1 MTQSYS
7 KEFRKVVQEDCF
19 NILNIL
25 ENNFD
30 GYQIQIDYFKSS
42 IKDIRIEFKTLI
54 NSILLNYLETLRQEE
69 KDRRELIGIQET
81 KQKRIA
87 GNIFFVESRKV
98 YSEILISGFGTAI
111 DFYFMLYLI
120 NKNLIKNNY
129 KITENFLDNI
139 PISNV
144 NDLQVNID
152 IISPKISHKDE
163 NGKIHI
169 YYIEFL
175 HEKVFQKTSG
185 SSCPISGKLNGIIIN
200 KLSREVFFSFFE
212 RSIYKKYNSVL
223 EDYEKNLET
232 IDIVKIP
239 IVFAFLLGLV
249 SFNKEHLDNNKEI
262 FEKI

>member
-30 GYQIQIDYFKSS
+30 GYEIQIDYFKSS

-54 NSILLNYLETLRQEE
+54 NSILLNYLEKLEEGE
-69 KDRRELIGIQET
+69 KDKRELLGIQET

-87 GNIFFVESRKV
+87 NNLPLVKSREV
-98 YSEILISGFGTAI
+98 YTEVLISGFGTAI
-111 DFYFMLYLI
+111 DFYLMLYLI
-120 NKNLIKNNY
+120 NKNLNKGNY
-129 KITENFLDNI
+129 KITESFLDNI

-144 NDLQVNID
+144 NDLNINRD
-152 IISPKISHKDE
+152 MISPEISHKDE

-175 HEKVFQKTSG
+175 HKKVFQKTFG
-185 SSCPISGKLNGIIIN
+185 SSCPISGKFSGIIIN
-200 KLSREVFFSFFE
+200 KFSREVFFSFFE
-212 RSIYKKYNSVL
+212 NSIYRKHNSIL

-232 IDIVKIP
+232 INIVKIP
-239 IVFAFLLGLV
+239 IVFVFLLGLV